1 MRGTVARAHRMRR
14 CDRQMAAA
22 KQASMIAPLTEG
34 VASSLANDPE
44 ARMQFAICA
53 ALVICGLAL
62 PANAQQSET
71 PAANVGTIKAER
83 RPIEKTLDFVGRVE
97 AINRVEIRARVK
109 GYLEAV
115 LFEEGGKV
123 KEGDPL
129 YHIEK
134 DQFQAQVEQAQ
145 GVLERSKAAL
155 ILATLQRQRAQ
166 QLLDKNV
173 GTVVARDEAVAQEGE
188 AKGAVLTAEANLLT
202 ANINLRYTD
211 IVSPIGG

>member
-1 MRGTVARAHRMRR
+1 
-14 CDRQMAAA
+14 
-22 KQASMIAPLTEG
+22 
-34 VASSLANDPE
+34 
-44 ARMQFAICA
+44 MQFAICA
-53 ALVICGLAL
+53 AFVICGLAL

-71 PAANVGTIKAER
+71 PATTVGTIKAER

-173 GTVVARDEAVAQEGE
+173 GTVVARRPTSISGTPTSSRRLAGGSAGLALPRAMSSVRTVA
-188 AKGAVLTAEANLLT
+188 
-202 ANINLRYTD
+202 R
-211 IVSPIGG
+211 